1 MVLNTR
7 WLLFFGVWMLYGSFG
22 LVASSLAPVASLVI
36 EDLQMTH
43 AEMGLAMGAW
53 QLVYIFSAVPA
64 GMLLDRV
71 GARYALALGGI
82 LVGIS
87 ALARMF
93 SGDTAGLIMAVM
105 IFGLGGPII
114 SAGALKVV
122 VSSFTGA
129 TRGLAMGIYM
139 TGPAIGS
146 IISLTMTH
154 SILLPAFDQS
164 WRAVLG
170 LWAGVTFLAVFLW
183 FFLATVAGSSISE
196 APKGPRV
203 SQLRVI
209 RELIT
214 RPTVIVI
221 LLMSISV
228 FMFNHGLNNWLP
240 ELLQSHGFSAVNAG
254 YWAAL
259 PTVIGIIGSLIIPRL
274 ATPER
279 RFKILIGLS
288 IAAFIA
294 SILLRFGEPSSLLTG
309 LLLQG
314 VARSSLMTVLILSL
328 VELPEIGERYAGV
341 ASGLFFSAAE
351 LGGVLGPLT
360 LGLLYAPEVG
370 FSSGLTLLTGIAL
383 TIIAGSVLLQFRSR
397 RSSQHLS

>member
-1 MVLNTR
+1 
-7 WLLFFGVWMLYGSFG
+7 MLYGSFG

-71 GARYALALGGI
+71 RSRYALALGGI

-93 SGDTAGLIMAVM
+93 AGDTTGLIMAVM

-114 SAGALKVV
+114 SAGAPKVV

-209 RELIT
+209 REA
-214 RPTVIVI
+214 
-221 LLMSISV
+221 
-228 FMFNHGLNNWLP
+228 HYA
-240 ELLQSHGFSAVNAG
+240 SHR
-254 YWAAL
+254 YCY
-259 PTVIGIIGSLIIPRL
+259 
-274 ATPER
+274 
-279 RFKILIGLS
+279 
-288 IAAFIA
+288 
-294 SILLRFGEPSSLLTG
+294 
-309 LLLQG
+309 
-314 VARSSLMTVLILSL
+314 L
-328 VELPEIGERYAGV
+328 VDEHQCFHV
-341 ASGLFFSAAE
+341 
-351 LGGVLGPLT
+351 
-360 LGLLYAPEVG
+360 
-370 FSSGLTLLTGIAL
+370 
-383 TIIAGSVLLQFRSR
+383 
-397 RSSQHLS
+397 

>member
-1 MVLNTR
+1 
-7 WLLFFGVWMLYGSFG
+7 
-22 LVASSLAPVASLVI
+22 
-36 EDLQMTH
+36 
-43 AEMGLAMGAW
+43 
-53 QLVYIFSAVPA
+53 
-64 GMLLDRV
+64 
-71 GARYALALGGI
+71 
-82 LVGIS
+82 
-87 ALARMF
+87 
-93 SGDTAGLIMAVM
+93 
-105 IFGLGGPII
+105 
-114 SAGALKVV
+114 
-122 VSSFTGA
+122 
-129 TRGLAMGIYM
+129 
-139 TGPAIGS
+139 
-146 IISLTMTH
+146 
-154 SILLPAFDQS
+154 
-164 WRAVLG
+164 
-170 LWAGVTFLAVFLW
+170 
-183 FFLATVAGSSISE
+183 
-196 APKGPRV
+196 V

-240 ELLQSHGFSAVNAG
+240 ELLQSHGLSAVNAG

-259 PTVIGIIGSLIIPRL
+259 PTVIGIMGSLIIPRL

-279 RFKILIGLS
+279 RFRILIGLS

-294 SILLRFGEPSSLLTG
+294 SILLRFGDPSSLLTG

-351 LGGVLGPLT
+351 FGGVLGPLT

-397 RSSQHLS
+397 RSGQVVCD